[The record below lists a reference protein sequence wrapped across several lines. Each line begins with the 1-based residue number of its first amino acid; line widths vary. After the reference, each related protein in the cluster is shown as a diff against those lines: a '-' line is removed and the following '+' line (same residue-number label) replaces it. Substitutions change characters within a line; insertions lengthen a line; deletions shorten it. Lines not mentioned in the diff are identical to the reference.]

1 MGATLLGDKDLE
13 RKLRHLSRRGSKRA
27 ITAGIRGSMVPI
39 TRAMRAAINATAA
52 SPELKRAARASIG
65 ARFGKT
71 RRITERHAKV
81 GFSVGKKARNI
92 RAAYRSKKVGG
103 KGVGVSA
110 ANVYWFVLG
119 TDERVLKKGSERG
132 PKAGHPTGQIANV
145 FGDVTRLAMAGS
157 MAASVA
163 AARKRITQV
172 IEREA
177 RKKG

>member
-1 MGATLLGDKDLE
+1 MGAVLLGDKELE
-13 RKLRHLSRRGSKRA
+13 RKLKHLSRRGSKRA

-39 TRAMRAAINATAA
+39 ARAMRAAINATAA
-52 SPELKRAARASIG
+52 STDLKREARKAIG

-81 GFSVGKKARNI
+81 GFSVGKKAKQI
-92 RAAYRSKKVGG
+92 RAAYRSKKVDE
-103 KGVGVSA
+103 KGVGISA
-110 ANVYWFVLG
+110 TNVHWFVLG
-119 TDERVLKKGSERG
+119 TDERVLKKGSARG
-132 PKAGHPTGQIANV
+132 PKAGHPTGQIVNV

-163 AARKRITQV
+163 AARKKITQA